1 MAYCVGITGGVG
13 SGKSRA
19 ASMFGELGAGIVDTD
34 EISHRLTASSGAAM
48 PEIVATFGA
57 SAAAADGS
65 LDRAAMRQR
74 VFGDA
79 QARSR
84 LEGILHP
91 LIRRTAYAEVA
102 ASTAPYVLLVVPLLL
117 ETGSYRDIVRRV
129 LVVDCDEALQISRTM
144 ARSRLDEAAVRAIM
158 AAQLPRDR
166 RLALA
171 DDIIRNDGD
180 IDQLRQQVAAL
191 HRKYLGLAASGARP
205 QPQERH

>member
-48 PEIVATFGA
+48 PDIVAAFGP

-74 VFGDA
+74 VFADP

-91 LIRRTAYAEVA
+91 RIRRTAYAEVA

-117 ETGSYRDIVRRV
+117 ETGAYRDVVQRV
-129 LVVDCDEALQISRTM
+129 LVVDCDEALQVSRTM

-171 DDIIRNDGD
+171 DDVIRNDSD

-191 HRKYLGLAASGARP
+191 HRKYLELAASGARP
-205 QPQERH
+205 QPPERH